1 MSARALIVSAPRS
14 GSGKTTVALGL
25 IGALARRGL
34 AVRAFKAGPDYI
46 EGVYHAAQSGAP
58 ACNLDSW
65 AMPPPLLDA
74 IMANAAASA
83 DMLVI
88 EGAMG
93 LFDGIPG
100 APGRSGSTA
109 DLAVRFGIAVLLV
122 LDVSGQSQSAAATL
136 RGFASHEPALRIA
149 GVVLNRVGSERHAR
163 LVRDAIAAL
172 DIPVLGALPREDGLR
187 MPERHLGLVQAGEQ
201 ADLADRLHRI
211 ALASERHLDIDALIA
226 MASDPLI
233 AAQAGI
239 QTGSPLE
246 VTLGP
251 AQGRTRGR
259 GRTGEVSPLTP
270 PGQCIAV
277 AQDAAFS
284 FVYPHIVDGW
294 RHAGA
299 QIMPFSPV
307 ADEAPPECC
316 DCCWLP
322 GGYPELHA
330 ATLAAAQRF
339 RKKLAE
345 FAETRA
351 VHGEC
356 GGYMVLGQ
364 GIEDAQGTRHAMG
377 GLLGHATSF
386 ANRKLHLG
394 YREAR
399 LLCDSPIGG
408 AGAIVRG
415 HEFHYATLM
424 DGGNDDALLELSD
437 AEGRP
442 LGQSGGRR
450 GRVTGS
456 FFHCIAPVRAACA
469 S

>member
-1 MSARALIVSAPRS
+1 MSARALIVSAPCS

-25 IGALARRGL
+25 IGALARRCV

-46 EGVYHAAQSGAP
+46 DAGFHAAASGAP

-65 AMPPPLLDA
+65 AMPPPILDA
-74 IMANAAASA
+74 IMTDAAGSA

-109 DLAVRFGIAVLLV
+109 DLAVRFGLPVLLV

-172 DIPVLGALPREDGLR
+172 DIPVLGALRREDALR
-187 MPERHLGLVQAGEQ
+187 MPERHLGLVQAGEH

-211 ALASERHLDIDALIA
+211 ARATELHLDVDALIA
-226 MASDPLI
+226 MASDPI
-233 AAQAGI
+233 
-239 QTGSPLE
+239 T
-246 VTLGP
+246 VGP
-251 AQGRTRGR
+251 AEGRTRGR
-259 GRTGEVSPLTP
+259 GRTGEVSPLAP
-270 PGQCIAV
+270 PGQCIAL

-299 QIMPFSPV
+299 QIMPFSPL

-377 GLLGHATSF
+377 GLLAHATSF
-386 ANRKLHLG
+386 AKRKLHLG

-450 GRVTGS
+450 RRVTGS

>member
-1 MSARALIVSAPRS
+1 MSARALIISAPRS

-34 AVRAFKAGPDYI
+34 AVRALKAGPDYI
-46 EGVYHAAQSGAP
+46 DAGFHAAASGAP

-65 AMPPPLLDA
+65 AMPPALLDA
-74 IMANAAASA
+74 IVMDTAASG

-100 APGRSGSTA
+100 ASGRSGSTA
-109 DLAVRFGIAVLLV
+109 DLAVRFGIPVLLV

-136 RGFASHEPALRIA
+136 RGFASHEPAVRIA

-172 DIPVLGALPREDGLR
+172 EIPVLGALPREPALR

-211 ALASERHLDIDALIA
+211 ALASERHLTIDAIVA
-226 MASDPLI
+226 TASHPLLH
-233 AAQAGI
+233 AQA
-239 QTGSPLE
+239 GSPLE
-246 VTLGP
+246 FTLG
-251 AQGRTRGR
+251 AAEGR
-259 GRTGEVSPLTP
+259 GRTGEVSPLPP
-270 PGQCIAV
+270 PGQCIAL

-284 FVYPHIVDGW
+284 FVYPHILDGW

-339 RKKLAE
+339 RKKLAK

-386 ANRKLHLG
+386 AKRKLHLG

-424 DGGNDDALLELSD
+424 DRGNDDPLIELGD

-456 FFHCIAPVRAACA
+456 FFHFIAPVRAACA